1 MKTVLES
8 LFNKVEKG
16 DFLLKRL
23 FIKKE
28 TSTQVF
34 SGEYCE
40 KIKKFFLKNLSGG
53 YFLESEKVTVKF
65 ECIG

>member
-40 KIKKFFLKNLSGG
+40 KIKKFFFKEPFRWLLLRIG
-53 YFLESEKVTVKF
+53 ESYS
-65 ECIG
+65 

>member
-53 YFLESEKVTVKF
+53 YF
-65 ECIG
+65 